1 MDRLTLPP
9 PASGLWALA
18 ADELHRILRFLPHP
32 PPRYRI
38 GGGTVLAARWRHRA
52 STDIDLTVPAGSG
65 LNTLVHDAE
74 ADVRARMTKIGTVEP
89 LLATRHYRIE
99 FRQGTIEITESD
111 PRPGVGHAAVE
122 YGRRTVDALSTTQ
135 ILRGKLKR
143 SLDREPP
150 ARDLFDFA
158 VAEAEDPRA
167 LREAVNMLAPD
178 QQRQVAA
185 HWENAEHRISIQAPH
200 EIQVFRPEYR
210 SLVRSLTKRGL
221 VLLKNARYLRTA
233 IHRTGDDVHITT
245 TTRTRTDT
253 THTSPDRLEAA
264 LQATGLQTFFENH
277 PPGPR
282 TISARIRAA
291 MHRGTA
297 AATILTGG
305 EAGPGLA
312 PPSADRRQE

>member
-9 PASGLWALA
+9 PASGLWALV

-74 ADVRARMTKIGTVEP
+74 ADVRARMTKLGAVEP
-89 LLATRHYRIE
+89 LLTTRHYRIE
-99 FRQGTIEITESD
+99 FRRGTIEITESD
-111 PRPGVGHAAVE
+111 PRPGIGHAAVE
-122 YGRRTVDALSTTQ
+122 CGRRTVDALSTTQ
-135 ILRGKLKR
+135 ILRGKLER

-158 VAEAEDPRA
+158 VAEAEAPRA

-200 EIQVFRPEYR
+200 EIQVLRPEYR
-210 SLVRSLTKRGL
+210 SLARSLTKRGL

-233 IHRTGDDVHITT
+233 IHRTGDDVRITT

-291 MHRGTA
+291 MHQDAA

>member
-9 PASGLWALA
+9 PASGLWGLA

-38 GGGTVLAARWRHRA
+38 GGGTVLAARWHHRA

-74 ADVRARMTKIGTVEP
+74 ADVRARMTKLGAVEP
-89 LLATRHYRIE
+89 LLTTRHYRIE

-111 PRPGVGHAAVE
+111 PRPGLGHAAVE
-122 YGRRTVDALSTTQ
+122 CGCRAVDALSTTQ
-135 ILRGKLKR
+135 ILRGKLER

-158 VAEAEDPRA
+158 VAEAEAPRA

-200 EIQVFRPEYR
+200 EIQMLRPEYR

-233 IHRTGDDVHITT
+233 IHRSGDDVRITT

-291 MHRGTA
+291 MHQDA
-297 AATILTGG
+297 PAATILTGG